1 MTLFA
6 ICLHSHSVSQLSASP
21 TSRFNGTSKAL
32 LKPAGI
38 SCPLQPCRS
47 SLEFWEQCMGTE
59 NSSKWAFLHLSFLC
73 YIIQGMEVES
83 DGQQPGKKIVRKPYV
98 VNGQCCIWGSPK
110 PLFVILSSC
119 AVPGCYFLSRL
130 VEERVFSKCLSLQPQ
145 EGSCHCEMCWCVGP
159 E

>member
-1 MTLFA
+1 MPFVSIHTAFLSCQPRPQAGLMAQVRLCLSQLGFPAPYSHVEAVWSFGNNAWGQRTLPNGLFF
-6 ICLHSHSVSQLSASP
+6 ICLFSA
-21 TSRFNGTSKAL
+21 
-32 LKPAGI
+32 
-38 SCPLQPCRS
+38 
-47 SLEFWEQCMGTE
+47 
-59 NSSKWAFLHLSFLC
+59 
-73 YIIQGMEVES
+73 IIQGMEVES

-110 PLFVILSSC
+110 PLCIILSSC